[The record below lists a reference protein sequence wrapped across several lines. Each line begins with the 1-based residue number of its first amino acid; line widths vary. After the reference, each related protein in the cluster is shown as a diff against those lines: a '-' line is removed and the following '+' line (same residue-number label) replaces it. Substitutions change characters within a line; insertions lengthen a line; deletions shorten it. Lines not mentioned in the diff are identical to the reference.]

1 MKRTIRERLFAKGV
15 MHALLPE
22 LQETARKNGKEREVT
37 LDEKRGETRV
47 GCRIIGGDK
56 IVPNVGNFIP
66 QTINYGLP
74 CILGTASLV
83 IDTKE
88 AVKVF
93 KPRMVGDKAFLFFRN
108 AVVFNLWH
116 RQMEI
121 AYVAAKLDVEEHQW
135 KLVFHELFVYTIP
148 SFIMM
153 NDVGMRGFLRKE
165 LRGKLPET
173 YFGALD
179 ELTLNPTIPAREHT
193 DASQQELARKQ
204 AALLKS
210 GNNRRD

>member
-1 MKRTIRERLFAKGV
+1 MKRTTRERLFAKGV

-22 LQETARKNGKEREVT
+22 LQETARKNGQEREVT

-47 GCRIIGGDK
+47 GCKIIGDK
-56 IVPNVGNFIP
+56 IVPNVDNFIP
-66 QTINYGLP
+66 QAINFGLP
-74 CILGTASLV
+74 CLPGTASLV
-83 IDTKE
+83 IETKE

-116 RQMEI
+116 RQVEI
-121 AYVAAKLDVEEHQW
+121 AYVAAKLDMEEHQW
-135 KLVFHELFVYTIP
+135 KLIFHELFVYTIP

-153 NDVGMRGFLRKE
+153 NDVGMRQFLRKE

-179 ELTLNPTIPAREHT
+179 ELTLNPTIPERAHA
-193 DASQQELARKQ
+193 DSSQQELAGKQ

>member
-22 LQETARKNGKEREVT
+22 LQETARKIGQEREVV
-37 LDEKRGETRV
+37 LDQKRGETRV
-47 GCRIIGGDK
+47 GCRIIGDK
-56 IVPNVGNFIP
+56 IVPNVDNFIP
-66 QTINYGLP
+66 QAINFGLP
-74 CILGTASLV
+74 CLPGTASLV
-83 IDTKE
+83 IETKE

-108 AVVFNLWH
+108 AVVFNLWQ
-116 RQMEI
+116 RQLEVCYI
-121 AYVAAKLDVEEHQW
+121 SARFDTGESQW
-135 KLVFHELFVYTIP
+135 KLLLHEIFLYTIP

-153 NDVGMRGFLRKE
+153 NDAGMREFLRKE

-179 ELTLNPTIPAREHT
+179 ELTLNPMIPERAHA
-193 DASQQELARKQ
+193 DSSQQDLVGKQ

-210 GNNRRD
+210 GKNKEG

>member
-1 MKRTIRERLFAKGV
+1 MKRTTRERLFAKGV

-22 LQETARKNGKEREVT
+22 LQETARKNGQEREVT

-47 GCRIIGGDK
+47 GCKIIGDK
-56 IVPNVGNFIP
+56 IVPNVDNFIP
-66 QTINYGLP
+66 QAINFGLP
-74 CILGTASLV
+74 CLPGTASLV
-83 IDTKE
+83 IETKE

-108 AVVFNLWH
+108 AVVFNLWQ
-116 RQMEI
+116 RQLEVIYISARFDAGENQWHLVLHEI
-121 AYVAAKLDVEEHQW
+121 FL
-135 KLVFHELFVYTIP
+135 YTIP

-153 NDVGMRGFLRKE
+153 NDAGMREFLKKE

-179 ELTLNPTIPAREHT
+179 ELTLNPTIPEREHRA
-193 DASQQELARKQ
+193 DPSQQELAGKQ